1 MEDKVK
7 LAEKVKA
14 KAIAEANKAKGDYM
28 KLMKEEEDNK
38 KKELAKSKPPKDKK
52 ALQLQTKKS
61 KKKFNSK
68 EKEQIKGIPI
78 TLETAYGKALED
90 FQDADGSYVGDLKLS
105 KDQLT

>member
-52 ALQLQTKKS
+52 ALQL
-61 KKKFNSK
+61 
-68 EKEQIKGIPI
+68 
-78 TLETAYGKALED
+78 
-90 FQDADGSYVGDLKLS
+90 
-105 KDQLT
+105 